1 MPTKQLTSIKP
12 NLGNYGKLYE
22 TFRWDDVRAQLSGLP
37 NKKGFNIA
45 YEAVDRHAEGPLKNT
60 VALRWTHQDMTTDHY
75 TYLDLKKLSCRFA
88 NILGVLGVKKGE
100 FVFTYT
106 GRIPELY
113 IAALGTL
120 KKSAVFCPLFSDLE
134 SDSVLSFLS
143 QGTAKVL
150 ITTHSLFEK
159 DIEHQMHLL
168 PELQFVLITDIP
180 KNISE
185 KVISF
190 SLLMKNALDDFE
202 ISSTKE
208 DDAAFLHFTSG
219 TSGKPKAVLHSHAA
233 ALTQYFTGKIV
244 LDLRP
249 GDVFWCS
256 SDPGWMA
263 GTAYGILSPLMNGA
277 TVLFDEEDFDALRCY
292 AILEKQKVTVWYS
305 SPANINQLMQNRNNP
320 SAKYNLD
327 NLRLV
332 LSVGSPLYANV
343 VEWGEKNLGLPILD
357 NWWQTETG
365 GIMIANYSSVKVKP
379 GSMGKP
385 LPGVESAIAMISD
398 GEINIVKQPNVKGYL
413 VIKKNI
419 PSMFTQYLGDND
431 LFTNAFRDGWYIT
444 GDIAKKDENGYYWY
458 IGREEDIIKT
468 AGHMVGPLEVEG
480 ELMKHPAI
488 EDVAVIGKPDAL
500 VGEIV
505 KAFVVLKKGN
515 NEDEEMKL
523 DIMGFARKII
533 GSSIAPKEISFVD
546 SLPKT
551 KSGKLMRRVLKSRE
565 LGLSDGDVSMLN
577 KYTDFKS

>member
-1 MPTKQLTSIKP
+1 MSTKLYTSIKP
-12 NLGNYGKLYE
+12 NLGNYAKLYE
-22 TFRWDDVRAQLSGLP
+22 TFRWDNVRAQLSELP
-37 NKKGFNIA
+37 NKQGFNIA

-60 VALRWTHQDMTTDHY
+60 VALRCIHQDMTSDDY
-75 TYLDLKKLSCRFA
+75 TYLDLKKLSSRFA

-100 FVFTYT
+100 FVFTHT

-120 KKSAVFCPLFSDLE
+120 KKSAVFCPLFLDLE

-143 QGTAKVL
+143 QGNAKVL
-150 ITTHSLFEK
+150 ITTNALFEK
-159 DIEHQMHLL
+159 NIEHQMHLM
-168 PELQFVLITDIP
+168 PELQYVLITDISN
-180 KNISE
+180 NISE
-185 KVISF
+185 KVLSF
-190 SLLMKNALDDFE
+190 SSLMKDALDDFE
-202 ISSTKE
+202 ISTTKE
-208 DDAAFLHFTSG
+208 DDTAFLHFTGG

-233 ALTQYFTGKIV
+233 ALTQYYTGKMV

-256 SDPGWMA
+256 SDPGWTA
-263 GTAYGILSPLMNGA
+263 GTAYGIVSPLMNGV
-277 TVLFDEEDFDALRCY
+277 TIIFDEVEFDAIRCY
-292 AILEKQKVTVWYS
+292 EILDKQKVSVWYS
-305 SPANINQLMQNRNNP
+305 SPTNINQLMQNRFNP

-332 LSVGSPLYANV
+332 LSVGSPLYAYV

-385 LPGVESAIAMISD
+385 LPGVEAAIAMISD
-398 GEINIVKQPNVKGYL
+398 GEINIVTQPNVKGYL

-419 PSMFTQYLGDND
+419 PSMFTKYLGENE
-431 LFTNAFRDGWYIT
+431 LYINAFRDGWYIT
-444 GDIAKKDENGYYWY
+444 GDMARKDEDGYYWY

-468 AGHMVGPLEVEG
+468 SGHMIGPLEVESQ
-480 ELMKHPAI
+480 LMKHPAI

-523 DIMGFARKII
+523 DIMGFARKIV
-533 GSSIAPKEISFVD
+533 GFTIAPKEISFVD

-565 LGLSDGDVSMLN
+565 LGLSDGDISMLEI
-577 KYTDFKS
+577 K

>member
-1 MPTKQLTSIKP
+1 MSTKQLTSIKP
-12 NLGNYGKLYE
+12 NLGNYAKLYE
-22 TFRWDDVRAQLSGLP
+22 TFQWDHVRAQLSGLP

-60 VALRWTHQDMTTDHY
+60 VAIRWTHNDMTTDHY
-75 TYLDLKKLSCRFA
+75 TYLDLKKLSSRFA

-100 FVFTYT
+100 FVFTHT

-113 IAALGTL
+113 IAALGAL

-134 SDSVLSFLS
+134 SDSVFSFLS
-143 QGTAKVL
+143 QGNAKVL
-150 ITTHSLFEK
+150 ITTHALFEQNL
-159 DIEHQMHLL
+159 EHQMHLL

-185 KVISF
+185 KVLSF

-202 ISSTKE
+202 ISPTKE

-233 ALTQYFTGKIV
+233 ALTQYYTGKMV

-249 GDVFWCS
+249 GDIFWCS
-256 SDPGWMA
+256 SDPGWTA
-263 GTAYGILSPLMNGA
+263 GTAYGIISPLINGA
-277 TVLFDEEDFDALRCY
+277 TVLFDEVAFDALRCY
-292 AILEKQKVTVWYS
+292 EILEKQKVTVWYT
-305 SPANINQLMQNRNNP
+305 SPTNLNELMRININP
-320 SAKYNLD
+320 SANYTLD

-385 LPGVESAIAMISD
+385 LPGVEAAIAMISD
-398 GEINIVKQPNVKGYL
+398 GEINIVTQPNVKGYL

-419 PSMFTQYLGDND
+419 PSMFKQYLGDND
-431 LFTNAFRDGWYIT
+431 LYTKAFQGEWYVT
-444 GDIAKKDENGYYWY
+444 GDLAKKDEDGYFWF
-458 IGREEDIIKT
+458 IARAEDSIKT

-480 ELMKHPAI
+480 ALMKHPAI
-488 EDVAVIGKPDAL
+488 EDIAVIGKPDAL

-505 KAFVVLKKGN
+505 KAFVVLKAGN

-533 GSSIAPKEISFVD
+533 GASIAPKEISFVD

-551 KSGKLMRRVLKSRE
+551 KSGKLMRRLLKSRE
-565 LGLSDGDVSMLN
+565 MGLSDGDVSMLKKDN
-577 KYTDFKS
+577 DFKR

>member
-1 MPTKQLTSIKP
+1 MPTKLLTSIKP
-12 NLGNYGKLYE
+12 NLGNYDKLYE
-22 TFRWDDVRAQLSGLP
+22 TFRWDNVRAQLSGLP
-37 NKKGFNIA
+37 DKKGFNIA
-45 YEAVDRHAEGPLKNT
+45 HEAVDRHAEGPLKNT

-75 TYLDLKKLSCRFA
+75 TYLDLKKLSSRFA

-100 FVFTYT
+100 FVFTHT

-120 KKSAVFCPLFSDLE
+120 KKSAVFCPIFSDLE
-134 SDSVLSFLS
+134 SDSVFSFLS
-143 QGTAKVL
+143 QGNARVL
-150 ITTHSLFEK
+150 ITTQALFEQN
-159 DIEHQMHLL
+159 IEHQMHLM
-168 PELQFVLITDIP
+168 PELQYILITDIP

-185 KVISF
+185 KVLSF

-202 ISSTKE
+202 ISLTKE
-208 DDAAFLHFTSG
+208 DDAAFLHFTGG
-219 TSGKPKAVLHSHAA
+219 TSGRPKAVLHSHAA
-233 ALTQYFTGKIV
+233 ALTQYYTGKIV

-277 TVLFDEEDFDALRCY
+277 TVVFDEEEFDALRCY

-305 SPANINQLMQNRNNP
+305 SPTNLNELMRISINP

-385 LPGVESAIAMISD
+385 LPGVEAAIAMISD
-398 GEINIVKQPNVKGYL
+398 GEINIVTQPNVKGFL

-419 PSMFTQYLGDND
+419 PSMFTRYLGDND
-431 LFTNAFRDGWYIT
+431 LYTNAFQGDWYVT
-444 GDIAKKDENGYYWY
+444 GDIAKKDDDGYFWF
-458 IGREEDIIKT
+458 IARVEDIIKT
-468 AGHMVGPLEVEG
+468 SGHMIGPLEVESQ
-480 ELMKHPAI
+480 LMKHPAI

-505 KAFVVLKKGN
+505 KAFVVLKTGN

-533 GSSIAPKEISFVD
+533 GTSIAPKEISFVD

-551 KSGKLMRRVLKSRE
+551 KGGKLMRRVLKSRE
-565 LGLSDGDVSMLN
+565 LGLNDGDVSMLN
-577 KYTDFKS
+577 KDTDLKS

>member
-1 MPTKQLTSIKP
+1 
-12 NLGNYGKLYE
+12 
-22 TFRWDDVRAQLSGLP
+22 V
-37 NKKGFNIA
+37 FN
-45 YEAVDRHAEGPLKNT
+45 
-60 VALRWTHQDMTTDHY
+60 
-75 TYLDLKKLSCRFA
+75 
-88 NILGVLGVKKGE
+88 
-100 FVFTYT
+100 
-106 GRIPELY
+106 
-113 IAALGTL
+113 
-120 KKSAVFCPLFSDLE
+120 
-134 SDSVLSFLS
+134 FLS
-143 QGTAKVL
+143 QGNAKVL
-150 ITTHSLFEK
+150 ITTHALFEQN
-159 DIEHQMHLL
+159 IEHQMHLM

-185 KVISF
+185 KVMSF

-256 SDPGWMA
+256 SDPEWMA

-305 SPANINQLMQNRNNP
+305 SPTNLNELIRININP

-343 VEWGEKNLGLPILD
+343 IEWGEKNLGLPILD

-413 VIKKNI
+413 VLKKNI

-505 KAFVVLKKGN
+505 KAFVVLKTGN

-533 GSSIAPKEISFVD
+533 GASIAPKEISFVD

-551 KSGKLMRRVLKSRE
+551 KSGKLMRRVLTSRE

-577 KYTDFKS
+577 KDTDFKS

>member
-1 MPTKQLTSIKP
+1 MSTKLLTSIKP
-12 NLGNYGKLYE
+12 NLGNYDKLYE
-22 TFRWDDVRAQLSGLP
+22 TFRWDNVRAQLSGLP
-37 NKKGFNIA
+37 NKQGFNVA

-60 VALRWTHQDMTTDHY
+60 VALRCIHQDMTTDHY
-75 TYLDLKKLSCRFA
+75 TYLDLKKLSSRFA

-100 FVFTYT
+100 YVFTHT

-134 SDSVLSFLS
+134 SDSVFNFLS
-143 QGTAKVL
+143 QGNAKVL
-150 ITTHSLFEK
+150 ITTHALFEQN
-159 DIEHQMHLL
+159 IEHQMHLM
-168 PELQFVLITDIP
+168 PELQYVLITDIP

-185 KVISF
+185 KVVSF
-190 SLLMKNALDDFE
+190 SLLMKNALDDFD
-202 ISSTKE
+202 ISPTKE
-208 DDAAFLHFTSG
+208 DDAAFLHFTGG
-219 TSGKPKAVLHSHAA
+219 TSGKPKAVLHSHAT
-233 ALTQYFTGKIV
+233 ALTQYYTGKMV

-256 SDPGWMA
+256 SDPGWTA

-277 TVLFDEEDFDALRCY
+277 TVVFDEEDFDALRCY
-292 AILEKQKVTVWYS
+292 AILEKQKVSVWYS
-305 SPANINQLMQNRNNP
+305 SPTNINQLMQNRINP

-385 LPGVESAIAMISD
+385 LPGVEAAIAMISD

-444 GDIAKKDENGYYWY
+444 GDIRIGTAFSVAEIILKPLIYFVHERIWY
-458 IGREEDIIKT
+458 RYINYG
-468 AGHMVGPLEVEG
+468 
-480 ELMKHPAI
+480 
-488 EDVAVIGKPDAL
+488 
-500 VGEIV
+500 
-505 KAFVVLKKGN
+505 LKK
-515 NEDEEMKL
+515 
-523 DIMGFARKII
+523 
-533 GSSIAPKEISFVD
+533 
-546 SLPKT
+546 
-551 KSGKLMRRVLKSRE
+551 
-565 LGLSDGDVSMLN
+565 
-577 KYTDFKS
+577 